1 MGISVD
7 FDVFLI
13 QTSTKNRKNLCRKKA
28 KVLAPATGISALS
41 EYPFGSSLTS
51 KLDAP
56 HAEDANP
63 IPLSYA
69 RGVVSL
75 RTSYIKKSPPFG
87 QEFFDMA
94 PATGIEPITTP

>member
-1 MGISVD
+1 MT
-7 FDVFLI
+7 FFLYKHPLKI
-13 QTSTKNRKNLCRKKA
+13 EKKA